1 MAGVTYNS
9 SGQVSFPNAP
19 AGSSLP
25 GAPAATIASPNPTQD
40 QIAGAIA
47 AGGGTTTLDQYNAV
61 AKPAA
66 TDNTEGDG
74 NPSSKD
80 PSDYGVCTTADGTV
94 NKGGAINNDDGAPN
108 LPSNRADFLSKLGL
122 SYGTNANTGRP
133 STSKIKPDASSV
145 DNAQKNKAKQG
156 LDQSHP
162 TAGSQ
167 DPSQAIHDAILAA
180 DPSATAAIFLKKALQ
195 SMVMLKMMDKLTSP
209 AGILSMASGGLG
221 GALQGLAGQV
231 GLGSMMG
238 ALNSV
243 MPALSVSGLLA
254 SSATN
259 ALHSGMIGMMNNVAV
274 GALAASEVAA
284 ATNTASNVSNAMQAI
299 AAGSPDA
306 VDAVAQFGGPAFGLQ
321 PGSLASKIALIG
333 PSGYVRTSSNIG
345 GVTINTV
352 IQTSPNPHPTQNIPV
367 LTGTEHVE
375 IATAAVS
382 NIAGTLSN
390 VLGVNSGVGQA
401 LGSIS
406 DVTAGISNLAGSFSN
421 IASFGPSSLA
431 GVVNGGIGGIVDG
444 GLNKILGFPMSGLLG
459 NVTKLLPQIGGNI
472 TGSISAFPK
481 SSLSAGKMNTV
492 MQNATKA
499 MSLSKAAHNVAQ
511 NIFGQSRAEHI
522 VDAITSTANLA
533 AAVGGPISMVTA
545 FGDRITSSPANAIK
559 SIVSAGTQVVV
570 GNTTRLV

>member
-9 SGQVSFPNAP
+9 SGQVVFPNAP
-19 AGSSLP
+19 SGSGLP
-25 GAPAATIASPNPTQD
+25 GAP
-40 QIAGAIA
+40 
-47 AGGGTTTLDQYNAV
+47 NAV
-61 AKPAA
+61 ATPSA
-66 TDNTEGDG
+66 TDKAEGDG
-74 NPSSKD
+74 NPANKD

-122 SYGTNANTGRP
+122 EYGTNAKTGRA
-133 STSKIKPDASSV
+133 STSKINPNASSV
-145 DNAQKNKAKQG
+145 DNAQKNKKDQG

-195 SMVMLKMMDKLTSP
+195 SMVMLRMMDKLTSP

-243 MPALSVSGLLA
+243 MPALSVSGLLN

-259 ALHSGMIGMMNNVAV
+259 ALHAGMIGMMNNVAV

-284 ATNTASNVSNAMQAI
+284 ATNHATNISNAMQAI
-299 AAGSPDA
+299 VAGSPDA

-333 PSGYVRTSSNIG
+333 PSGYVRTSSNIR

-367 LTGTEHVE
+367 LTGIEHVE

-431 GVVNGGIGGIVDG
+431 GVVNGGIAGIVDG

-499 MSLSKAAHNVAQ
+499 MALSKSAHNVAQ

-522 VDAITSTANLA
+522 VDAITSTSNLA

-545 FGDRITSSPANAIK
+545 FGDRITSSPANVIK
-559 SIVSAGTQVVV
+559 SVVSAGTQVVI

>member
-19 AGSSLP
+19 AGSALP
-25 GAPAATIASPNPTQD
+25 GAPAATTQTNPYADAAASNF
-40 QIAGAIA
+40 GFGSA
-47 AGGGTTTLDQYNAV
+47 APPSST
-61 AKPAA
+61 PAA
-66 TDNTEGDG
+66 VDKAEGDG
-74 NPSSKD
+74 NPANKD
-80 PSDYGVCTTADGTV
+80 PSDYGVCTTLDGTV
-94 NKGGAINNDDGAPN
+94 NKGGAVNLDDGAPN
-108 LPSNRADFLSKLGL
+108 LPTNFADFKSFVNSNRPLKEYGL
-122 SYGTNANTGRP
+122 NTSVGRQ
-133 STSKIKPDASSV
+133 STSKINPNASSV
-145 DNAQKNKAKQG
+145 DNAQKNKKDQG

-180 DPSATAAIFLKKALQ
+180 DPSANAAIFLKKALQ
-195 SMVMLKMMDKLTSP
+195 SMVMLRMMDKLTSP

-243 MPALSVSGLLA
+243 MPALSVSGLLN

-259 ALHSGMIGMMNNVAV
+259 ALHAGMIGMMNNVAV

-284 ATNTASNVSNAMQAI
+284 ATNHATNISNAMQAI
-299 AAGSPDA
+299 VAGSPDA

-333 PSGYVRTSSNIG
+333 PSGYVSTSSVYG
-345 GVTINTV
+345 GVRINTT

-382 NIAGTLSN
+382 NITGALSD
-390 VLGVNSGVGQA
+390 VLGVNTGVGQV
-401 LGSIS
+401 LGSVS
-406 DVTAGISNLAGSFSN
+406 DITGGVSNLAGAFSN
-421 IASFGPSSLA
+421 ISNFSHTSLA
-431 GVVNGGIGGIVDG
+431 GVVNGGIAGIVDG

-499 MSLSKAAHNVAQ
+499 MALSKSAHNVAQ

-533 AAVGGPISMVTA
+533 AAVGGPISMITA
-545 FGDRITSSPANAIK
+545 FGDRITSAPVNVLK
-559 SIVSAGTQVVV
+559 SAVNAGTQVIV
-570 GNTTRLV
+570 GNGTRLV